1 MNINLKLMILL
12 FISYF
17 TFQSCSSI
25 KTSYELRSIQE
36 IDPTI
41 LVDVRYATK
50 NNFTGRILYN
60 SSKVYLIKEVAESL
74 ANVNKYVKT
83 KYGYRIKVFDGYRP
97 LSVQKIMWSIVHDE
111 RYVAN
116 PQKGSRH
123 NRGCAVDLTLVD
135 SLNNEIN
142 MGTSYDDFTEK
153 AHRNYEKLSDEVIR
167 NRKILEEAMIKHG
180 FIPLETEWWHF
191 DFRDWKKYPLLDIK
205 IED

>member
-1 MNINLKLMILL
+1 MKINLKLQYLLL
-12 FISYF
+12 FSLSV
-17 TFQSCSSI
+17 FQSCSTI
-25 KTSYELRSIQE
+25 KTSYQLLNIQ
-36 IDPTI
+36 DLDSTI
-41 LVDVRYATK
+41 LVDVRYATE

-97 LSVQKIMWSIVHDE
+97 LSVQKIMWSILPDE

-123 NRGCAVDLTLVD
+123 NRSCAVDLTLVD
-135 SLNNEIN
+135 SLNNELN
-142 MGTSYDDFTEK
+142 MGTGYDDFTEK
-153 AHRNYEKLSDEVIR
+153 AHRNYKELSDEVIT

-191 DFRDWKKYPLLDIK
+191 DFKDWKKYPLLDIK
-205 IED
+205 TRD